1 MTRSAEQIE
10 DFVPSWDTEEARRS
24 WRRRTRLEMIV
35 SGCIGL
41 VTSFVL
47 SSEAWQL
54 AADSSTRF
62 GCDVSAVLSCSTVAQ
77 TWQARILGFPNAF
90 LGIFFEAVVLA
101 ISVGIAAGVRFPRW
115 YMACTNLLYTVALFF
130 AFWLFSQSYF
140 IIQVLCPWCLLIT
153 LTTTLVFGGITRIN
167 IRDGVIPAPES
178 VRRIVAQGLDWALW
192 GLIVFGV
199 LAMVVAKYGLKLLG

>member
-1 MTRSAEQIE
+1 MSEASQPE
-10 DFVPSWDTEEARRS
+10 DYLPSYETEAARRA
-24 WRRRTRLEMIV
+24 WRRRTSLEMII
-35 SGCIGL
+35 SGSIGL
-41 VTSFVL
+41 FTSFVL
-47 SSEAWQL
+47 SIEAWQL
-54 AADSSTRF
+54 AADSSARF
-62 GCDVSAVLSCSTVAQ
+62 GCDISSVLSCSTVAQ

-101 ISVGIAAGVRFPRW
+101 ISVGIFAGVKFPRW
-115 YMACTNLLYTVALFF
+115 YMLGTNLLYTIALFF
-130 AFWLFSQSYF
+130 AFWLFGQSYF

-167 IRDGVIPAPES
+167 IRDGVIPAPEGL
-178 VRRIVAQGLDWALW
+178 RRVVAQGLDWALW

>member
-1 MTRSAEQIE
+1 MSDALEAE
-10 DFVPSWDTEEARRS
+10 DYLPSYESESARRA
-24 WRRRTRLEMIV
+24 WRRRTSLEMII
-35 SGCIGL
+35 SGFIGL

-47 SSEAWQL
+47 SIEAWQL
-54 AADSSTRF
+54 AADSSARF
-62 GCDVSAVLSCSTVAQ
+62 GCDISSVLSCSAVAQ

-101 ISVGIAAGVRFPRW
+101 ISVGIFAGVKFPRL
-115 YMACTNLLYTVALFF
+115 YMLGTNLLYTIALFF
-130 AFWLFSQSYF
+130 AFWLFGQSYF

-167 IRDGVIPAPES
+167 IRDGVIPVPEGL
-178 VRRIVAQGLDWALW
+178 RRIVAQGLDWALW

>member
-1 MTRSAEQIE
+1 MSEALEAQ
-10 DFVPSWDTEEARRS
+10 DHLPSYETKSARRA
-24 WRRRTRLEMIV
+24 WRRRTSLEMII
-35 SGCIGL
+35 SGSIGL

-47 SSEAWQL
+47 SIEAWQL
-54 AADSSTRF
+54 AADSSARF
-62 GCDVSAVLSCSTVAQ
+62 GCDISSVLSCSTVAQ

-101 ISVGIAAGVRFPRW
+101 ISVAIFAGVKFPRW
-115 YMACTNLLYTVALFF
+115 YMLGTNLLYTIALFF
-130 AFWLFSQSYF
+130 AFWLFGQSYF

-167 IRDGVIPAPES
+167 VRDGVIPVPEGL
-178 VRRIVAQGLDWALW
+178 RRLVAQGLDWALW

>member
-1 MTRSAEQIE
+1 MSEASQPE
-10 DFVPSWDTEEARRS
+10 DYLPSYETEAARRA
-24 WRRRTRLEMIV
+24 WRRRTSLEMII
-35 SGCIGL
+35 SGSIGL
-41 VTSFVL
+41 FTSCVL
-47 SSEAWQL
+47 SIEAWQL
-54 AADSSTRF
+54 AADSSARF
-62 GCDVSAVLSCSTVAQ
+62 GCDISSVLSCSAVAQ

-101 ISVGIAAGVRFPRW
+101 ISVGIFAGVKFPRW
-115 YMACTNLLYTVALFF
+115 YMLGTNLLYTIALFF
-130 AFWLFSQSYF
+130 AFWLFGQSYF

-167 IRDGVIPAPES
+167 IRDRVIPAPEGL
-178 VRRIVAQGLDWALW
+178 RRIVAQGLDWALW

>member
-1 MTRSAEQIE
+1 MSEAVETE
-10 DFVPSWDTEEARRS
+10 DYLPSYETEAARRA
-24 WRRRTRLEMIV
+24 WRRRTSLEMSI
-35 SGCIGL
+35 SGFIGL

-47 SSEAWQL
+47 SIEAWQL
-54 AADSSTRF
+54 AANSSARF
-62 GCDVSAVLSCSTVAQ
+62 GCDISSVLSCSAVAQ

-101 ISVGIAAGVRFPRW
+101 ISVAIFAGVKFPRW
-115 YMACTNLLYTVALFF
+115 YMLGTNLLYTIALFF
-130 AFWLFSQSYF
+130 AYWLFGQSYF

-167 IRDGVIPAPES
+167 IRDCVIPAPEGL
-178 VRRIVAQGLDWALW
+178 RRIVAQGLDWALW